1 MAPGEIVQAPIV
13 WSGVLAVGDS
23 LIDWDGD
30 GKMERYDS
38 YAYSVSPGEAIDVSV
53 SAAPGTFPPALL
65 LQRSSRPMEI
75 VWFEA
80 ASGVLQVATSRTAET
95 AETWTFWVTARDELA
110 TGAYT
115 LQIVKDQNVIVPTA
129 LVAYDFTYDKAG
141 NLVAS
146 AENQAAV
153 AQFSV
158 SQPSGQPIKI
168 PAASGLGT
176 RAVYTVDALNRV
188 VCYQQA
194 DVSGAIT
201 KRVDYGYRGD
211 ASVAWVRRYFGD
223 GQIAIG
229 SSTAAYDGIGRLTGI
244 TNTPAATGSA
254 SIAYG
259 YSYDAASRITGTTTP
274 EGTSTFTLDATDQ
287 LKSAS
292 LTSETY
298 TYDSAGNRTSA
309 GTQTSPG
316 NRLLFDGTYRYAYDA
331 EGNRTAKYKDTNA
344 GGTLSIGDTDITLY
358 GYDQR
363 NRLVWVSH
371 VNAWA
376 STQATGLANFTTK
389 GTALPGSDL
398 ELRYTYDY
406 ADRRIRRSLDG
417 DGAAGTSQESVSFAA
432 YAVGERTLQIS
443 RPSDRI
449 VTDSATGKVWGF
461 LGQVVDRLLRPR
473 RGRQPDLCPATLPVV
488 R

>member
-38 YAYSVSPGEAIDVSV
+38 YAYSVSQGEVIDVSV

-115 LQIVKDQNVIVPTA
+115 LQIVKDQNAIVPTA
-129 LVAYDFTYDKAG
+129 LVAYDFTYDRAG

-153 AQFSV
+153 AQFLL
-158 SQPSGQPIKI
+158 PGQTIKA
-168 PAASGLGT
+168 PAASGLGVRT
-176 RAVYTVDALNRV
+176 SYTVDALNRV
-188 VCYQQA
+188 TRYEQIDTGKAV
-194 DVSGAIT
+194 T
-201 KRVDYGYRGD
+201 KRADYAYRAD
-211 ASVAWVRRYFGD
+211 ATVNTATRFAGAGVNPV
-223 GQIAIG
+223 G
-229 SSTAAYDGIGRLTGI
+229 SSYATYDGLGRLTGI
-244 TNTPAATGSA
+244 EHAPAASA

-316 NRLLFDGTYRYAYDA
+316 NRLLFDGTFRYAYDA
-331 EGNRTAKYKDTNA
+331 EGNRTAKFKDTNA

-363 NRLVWVSH
+363 NRLVSVSH
-371 VNAWA
+371 VSAWA
-376 STQATGLANFTTK
+376 STQAGSQAAFNSSV
-389 GTALPGSDL
+389 TALPGSDL

-406 ADRRIRRSLDG
+406 ADRRIRRSLDA

-432 YAVGERTLQIS
+432 YAEGERTLEIS
-443 RPSDRI
+443 RPNDRI
-449 VTDSATGKVWGF
+449 VTDTGTGKVLGF

-473 RGRQPDLCPATLPVV
+473 RGGQPDLCPATLPVV